1 MGTHRAGPVR
11 CLWVAAVPPRG
22 EPDAGGLEATRAV
35 ADVLSVIRGLRDQAA
50 RLLPQ
55 GRLLPESVWER
66 RHRAIVRVAFLSAI
80 ALIVFAWARGYGQLA
95 AVVVLAVVAGPLVIA
110 ATPGLG
116 RKARSIAS
124 TVSLLAA
131 SISLVHLWSG
141 VTESHFV
148 FFVMI
153 GVVSLYQDWV
163 PYGIA
168 LLVVTIH
175 HGVIGTLY
183 PHIVFGHGGAQ
194 NPWEWAAIH
203 AAFVL
208 AASLANLSAWRFNE
222 DSVLSDPLTGLANR
236 TMLEEITHRMLQR
249 GGAASLLFID
259 LDDFKDV
266 NDSRGHAAGDELLL
280 VLAERLRGCVRPGDV
295 VARIGGDEF
304 AVVVTGGADVAR
316 AVGERALISLAL
328 PVPLDGGAV
337 TVRGSIGVA
346 TSGGVADCTPDALLR
361 NADLAMYLAKAQ
373 GKNRLVVY
381 ADGMAE
387 AARRRAEL
395 AQDLDDA
402 AESGQLEV
410 HYQPT
415 VRLSDGRTTGFEA
428 LVRWNHPERGLIPP
442 VEFIPLAEETGAISG
457 IGRWVLREALRQ
469 GAVWSAETG
478 VPLRMAVNL
487 SPRQFQDGDVAAEVA
502 AALKETGFPAA
513 QLTIEVTEGV
523 LVRDVDSV
531 VAQLEALRA
540 MGIRIAIDDFGTGFS
555 GLSYLRHLPAD
566 ILKIDRSFVSDLPT
580 GRSATTLI
588 SSIVELARTLGLDV
602 VAEGVETDAQ
612 RRALVDL
619 RCASAQGYYFARPE
633 PAGRAGAH
641 LPAQLP
647 GVEQLSLEDAAAG

>member
-1 MGTHRAGPVR
+1 
-11 CLWVAAVPPRG
+11 
-22 EPDAGGLEATRAV
+22 
-35 ADVLSVIRGLRDQAA
+35 
-50 RLLPQ
+50 
-55 GRLLPESVWER
+55 
-66 RHRAIVRVAFLSAI
+66 
-80 ALIVFAWARGYGQLA
+80 
-95 AVVVLAVVAGPLVIA
+95 
-110 ATPGLG
+110 
-116 RKARSIAS
+116 
-124 TVSLLAA
+124 
-131 SISLVHLWSG
+131 
-141 VTESHFV
+141 
-148 FFVMI
+148 
-153 GVVSLYQDWV
+153 
-163 PYGIA
+163 
-168 LLVVTIH
+168 
-175 HGVIGTLY
+175 
-183 PHIVFGHGGAQ
+183 
-194 NPWEWAAIH
+194 
-203 AAFVL
+203 
-208 AASLANLSAWRFNE
+208 
-222 DSVLSDPLTGLANR
+222 
-236 TMLEEITHRMLQR
+236 
-249 GGAASLLFID
+249 
-259 LDDFKDV
+259 
-266 NDSRGHAAGDELLL
+266 
-280 VLAERLRGCVRPGDV
+280 
-295 VARIGGDEF
+295 
-304 AVVVTGGADVAR
+304 
-316 AVGERALISLAL
+316 
-328 PVPLDGGAV
+328 
-337 TVRGSIGVA
+337 VRGSIGVA

-395 AQDLDDA
+395 AQDLDEA

-502 AALKETGFPAA
+502 AALEETGFPAA
-513 QLTIEVTEGV
+513 QLTLEVTEGV

-641 LPAQLP
+641 LH
-647 GVEQLSLEDAAAG
+647 EQVPIG